1 MVVTPQKKEEDLPDH
16 HFTEKDLQTEWQ
28 VFLSDLFIKD
38 QVTYFAV
45 NTAKLHK
52 KEENVVEILYPSDL
66 VKNEFEKIQAQFFN
80 HFKRKVNNYKIE
92 VSYREDKKLI
102 KKQETK
108 RDIFQKFVEINPVL
122 KDLDELMRLD
132 LS

>member
-1 MVVTPQKKEEDLPDH
+1 M
-16 HFTEKDLQTEWQ
+16 
-28 VFLSDLFIKD
+28 
-38 QVTYFAV
+38 
-45 NTAKLHK
+45 
-52 KEENVVEILYPSDL
+52 EILYPSDL
-66 VKNEFEKIQAQFFN
+66 VKTEFEKIQAQFFN

-108 RDIFQKFVEINPVL
+108 RDIFQKYVEINPIL
-122 KDLDELMRLD
+122 KDLDELLKLD

>member
-1 MVVTPQKKEEDLPDH
+1 MQ
-16 HFTEKDLQTEWQ
+16 F
-28 VFLSDLFIKD
+28 FLNDLFIKD

-66 VKNEFEKIQAQFFN
+66 VKTEFEKIQAQFFN

-108 RDIFQKFVEINPVL
+108 RDIFQKYVEINPVL
-122 KDLDELMRLD
+122 KDLDELMKLD

>member
-1 MVVTPQKKEEDLPDH
+1 MPDH

-28 VFLSDLFIKD
+28 IFLNDLFIKD

-66 VKNEFEKIQAQFFN
+66 VKTEFEKIQAQFFI

-108 RDIFQKFVEINPVL
+108 RDIFQKYVEINPVL
-122 KDLDELMRLD
+122 KDLDELMKLD